1 MRRAASSECGGP
13 CVGGSGSPAMA
24 GYDAALTPP
33 ETGSEKCEPR
43 CVTQFRNELSYLNLT
58 VVEWSFASNC
68 TRRCTAPSVTRS
80 IGSIGLTGRF
90 GRERIVFLQLLV
102 DLPSKLWRQVH
113 GRAVLRGLL
122 EHRPLPFQPLHCY

>member
-24 GYDAALTPP
+24 GYDAPLTPP

-43 CVTQFRNELSYLNLT
+43 RVTQFPNELSGLNLT
-58 VVEWSFASNC
+58 VVERSFASNC

-80 IGSIGLTGRF
+80 VGSIGLMGRF
-90 GRERIVFLQLLV
+90 WQERIVVFQLLV
-102 DLPSKLWRQVH
+102 DLPSKLWRQGH
-113 GRAVLRGLL
+113 GRG
-122 EHRPLPFQPLHCY
+122 PP